1 MIRFFENYPLSE
13 YNTFGLN
20 SLARYFFEFT
30 EIEDLPAF
38 LKSEKYD
45 SELPLLILGGG
56 SNILFLNNFNG
67 IILYPKIPG
76 INICREDR
84 QNIWIE
90 AGAGEVWDDFVK
102 YCVDAGFG
110 GIENLSDIPG
120 SVGAS
125 PVQNIGAYG
134 QEAGD
139 VIELVKGFDLEKRHE
154 VEFSNYECGFAYRDS
169 LFKRELRNRIVI
181 TSVIFRLEKFPQ
193 YNLSYGKVEKT
204 VKSIGEISLQNI
216 RKAVQT
222 IRSSKLPDVKTLG
235 NAGSFFKNPVVDKE
249 EAKNIRSLFG
259 DIPFYPAAEG
269 KVKLSAGW
277 LIDKSGWKGYR
288 SENVGVYSKQAL
300 VLVNFGGATGK
311 EIYNLSEEI
320 VLSVYNKFGVR
331 LEREVNCV

>member
-1 MIRFFENYPLSE
+1 M
-13 YNTFGLN
+13 
-20 SLARYFFEFT
+20 
-30 EIEDLPAF
+30 
-38 LKSEKYD
+38 
-45 SELPLLILGGG
+45 
-56 SNILFLNNFNG
+56 
-67 IILYPKIPG
+67 
-76 INICREDR
+76 
-84 QNIWIE
+84 
-90 AGAGEVWDDFVK
+90 
-102 YCVDAGFG
+102 
-110 GIENLSDIPG
+110 
-120 SVGAS
+120 
-125 PVQNIGAYG
+125 
-134 QEAGD
+134 
-139 VIELVKGFDLEKRHE
+139 
-154 VEFSNYECGFAYRDS
+154 
-169 LFKRELRNRIVI
+169 
-181 TSVIFRLEKFPQ
+181 EKFPQ

-216 RKAVQT
+216 RKAVQA